1 MEHTMLNWGS
11 SLYQLHTP
19 FPLAMSIILNT
30 TLKKCLEVKSS
41 VYSSLSSVLMEGQTA
56 HHAKEKSFFYT
67 SNHKGSGTIK
77 EKIEFCSMC
86 IFPSYCY
93 IWGCNSRFLDIFLK
107 TCIGSSGKSSDFF
120 RIQICYS
127 RCLEISQHMLRIFK

>member
-11 SLYQLHTP
+11 SLYSLHTP
-19 FPLAMSIILNT
+19 FLLAMSIILNT
-30 TLKKCLEVKSS
+30 TLKKCLEV
-41 VYSSLSSVLMEGQTA
+41 YSSLSSWWRVKRHTMQR
-56 HHAKEKSFFYT
+56 KKSFFYT
-67 SNHKGSGTIK
+67 SNHKGSGTNK
-77 EKIEFCSMC
+77 EKNEFCS
-86 IFPSYCY
+86 ISILPSYCY

-120 RIQICYS
+120 RIQSCYS